1 LGVVDRLVWGLS
13 SREGTFQISNLS
25 GRGSGK
31 HVVGPL
37 VPSGPRG
44 RKTRFSEHMAG
55 EGERMI
61 EKSFENR
68 PIFMKTGE
76 IGSF

>member
-1 LGVVDRLVWGLS
+1 
-13 SREGTFQISNLS
+13 
-25 GRGSGK
+25 
-31 HVVGPL
+31 VGPL